1 MVCDPGFTFLEEGV
15 QGLSIPFPV
24 MQVGDLDLF
33 LLLKNV
39 FRRATMTPSVVDGSS
54 GSGVL
59 SSGEGGIRGALG
71 FSR

>member
-24 MQVGDLDLF
+24 MQVKDLDLF
-33 LLLKNV
+33 LLFRNV
-39 FRRATMTPSVVDGSS
+39 FRRVTMTPSIVDGSS

-59 SSGEGGIRGALG
+59 SSREGGVCGALG